1 MSVWMHMACEI
12 CGLVTR
18 ILANKFVA
26 LAILFGVGVYLL
38 IVPGLTNQ
46 LGANPIERLLHVSG
60 EIAIWTWGAVL
71 TLTPLRVLFP
81 RSAIVNALNRHR
93 RYIGVSACIYGL
105 IHFSCHVLYQ
115 GDWDDLLQ
123 SFTKPFTWFGLAG
136 LSILVLLGLTSN
148 NWAVRKLGGRRWKLL
163 HRLAYVA
170 AIVLIYHQSIAG
182 KGHWYVARWLLFL
195 LVALEGARLAEKIW
209 STQQSAAGVPA
220 KVREV
225 P

>member
-1 MSVWMHMACEI
+1 MHMACEI

-93 RYIGVSACIYGL
+93 HVNLNDVAGLPLAMQPGVA
-105 IHFSCHVLYQ
+105 V
-115 GDWDDLLQ
+115 Q
-123 SFTKPFTWFGLAG
+123 SFDVRNGLAVDG
-136 LSILVLLGLTSN
+136 DGER
-148 NWAVRKLGGRRWKLL
+148 AGRR
-163 HRLAYVA
+163 HGHCVET
-170 AIVLIYHQSIAG
+170 IV
-182 KGHWYVARWLLFL
+182 R
-195 LVALEGARLAEKIW
+195 
-209 STQQSAAGVPA
+209 
-220 KVREV
+220 
-225 P
+225 